1 MSSTKTKW
9 LIIALAALIVLV
21 IPWTL
26 SMFAGQHSF
35 HEVNDVKTGCSK
47 CHEDIWHEL
56 DSSLTIT
63 AHKRAA
69 NNTNYTT
76 YLSVGGILYNGTAYE
91 SLNGVPDYYPVIY
104 SIDFKDDI
112 IGDNLT
118 YDNGDTA
125 YFWENAS
132 VGWEQNTWNTTL
144 TQFNSSNEYRLAS
157 INIDGVSGIST
168 DEVCNICHNI
178 TLFGLSGTHTKMIVR
193 GCDDDRCHGNWNHS
207 YNDPD
212 LFVYSSIKLTNV
224 GSNLSSSLHA
234 SFYLNASNES
244 SPYEAGNPFGHIAGN
259 EYNSYISK
267 GYWTCMGCHSGAQT
281 DITIIPAEPYDHSDF
296 NAEKQRYR

>member
-1 MSSTKTKW
+1 MSNTQTKW
-9 LIIALAALIVLV
+9 LIIALAALIVLI

-47 CHEDIWHEL
+47 CHQDICQDL
-56 DSSLTIT
+56 NSSHTIE

-76 YLSVGGILYNGTAYE
+76 YMYVGGISYNKTAYE
-91 SLNGVPDYYPVIY
+91 SFGGSLDYNPVIY
-104 SIDFKDDI
+104 TIDFEGDT
-112 IGDNLT
+112 IGNNLT
-118 YDNGDTA
+118 YDDGDIA
-125 YFWENAS
+125 YFWENSS
-132 VGWEQNTWNTTL
+132 VGWENTAWNNTTFTFDPAGEFKL
-144 TQFNSSNEYRLAS
+144 IS
-157 INIDGVSGIST
+157 IDIDGTPGIST

-178 TLFGLSGTHTKMIVR
+178 TLFGLSGTHSKMTVR
-193 GCDDDRCHGNWNHS
+193 VCDDDRCHGNRNHS

-212 LFVYSSIKLTNV
+212 LFDNSSILLTGV
-224 GSNLSSSLHA
+224 GSNLSSSIHA

-244 SPYEAGNPFGHIAGN
+244 SPYLAGSPFGHTAGN
-259 EYNSYISK
+259 EYNTYISK

-281 DITIIPAEPYDHSDF
+281 EITFIEAQPYDHSNF
-296 NAEKQRYR
+296 SAEKERYR